1 MVSIDDSA
9 DRGRIS
15 EPVPETDSNEAFEV
29 RRRKP
34 PALAVGSL
42 ALGDEVAGDVVAIA
56 PSLLDGMAGVRGPRP
71 ARQRQ
76 APSAARLP
84 GPFSALAVRVGG
96 QGGLNLIPQ
105 RFIDNGLML
114 AGIGL
119 VLVDHL
125 APVEAIVEQ
134 VIQAPRG

>member
-1 MVSIDDSA
+1 MVPS
-9 DRGRIS
+9 
-15 EPVPETDSNEAFEV
+15 
-29 RRRKP
+29 RR
-34 PALAVGSL
+34 S
-42 ALGDEVAGDVVAIA
+42 
-56 PSLLDGMAGVRGPRP
+56 
-71 ARQRQ
+71 
-76 APSAARLP
+76 
-84 GPFSALAVRVGG
+84 PFRVGG

-105 RFIDNGLML
+105 FFIDNGLML